1 MADDPFQEDEL
12 PRDALDAERPELP
25 EPDLL
30 PPDTEAPELPE
41 PDVVPPDIQLEQIE
55 SPQQTL
61 PEPDLTTPLPG
72 QENAPFQVDQP
83 AEQAGSQGGD
93 GMQELVAIGER
104 LVEPVEEINDKMD
117 DLLEKLDSVG
127 TYGQ

>member
-1 MADDPFQEDEL
+1 MADDPFQEDDLLDEA
-12 PRDALDAERPELP
+12 PDADRPELP

-30 PPDTEAPELPE
+30 PPDIEAAELPE
-41 PDVVPPDIQLEQIE
+41 PDLTPPGIQLEQIE

-83 AEQAGSQGGD
+83 AEQAGAQGGD

-104 LVEPVEEINDKMD
+104 LAEAVEEINDKLD
-117 DLLEKLDSVG
+117 EVIEKLEGVG
-127 TYGQ
+127 TFGP